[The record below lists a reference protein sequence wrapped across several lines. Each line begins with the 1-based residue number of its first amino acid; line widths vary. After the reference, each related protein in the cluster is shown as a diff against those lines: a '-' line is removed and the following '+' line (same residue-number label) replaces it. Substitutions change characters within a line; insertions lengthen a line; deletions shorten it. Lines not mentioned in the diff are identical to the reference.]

1 MLRVDDARARILA
14 ALTALPPRPVALTE
28 AVGAVLAEGLRAPE
42 ALPPFDNSAVDGYA
56 VRVGCVRGASGA
68 APVTLRVVGEVPAGR
83 LAEGLVL
90 APGTAVRVMT
100 GAPVPPGA
108 EAVVMREDTDES
120 EEVVGVREPAEAG
133 ENIRRAGDDVRVGD
147 EVLGAGAVLKPS
159 AVALLAALGVN
170 RVTVH
175 RRPRVALLATGD
187 ELVWPDERPR
197 PGQIRASSALALE
210 ALVRAAGG
218 EPVQLGIV
226 RDDRAALETALTRA
240 AEADLILTTGGV
252 SVGDHD
258 VVRQVL
264 EAQGAIAFWRVDMQ
278 PGKPLAF
285 GHWAGT
291 PLIGLPGNPVSS
303 LVGFELFARP
313 AIRRLAGHAA
323 LLRPPMQARLAADH
337 EKRAPRRQFLRAT
350 VRWTGGGLQATLS
363 ARQGSH
369 QLTGLA
375 EGNAL
380 VVLPEGPG
388 RWAAGDAVEVMLLEE
403 HEAYGRRDPDAE

>member
-1 MLRVDDARARILA
+1 MLRVDDARTRILA
-14 ALTALPPRPVALTE
+14 ALSALPPRPVALSE
-28 AVGAVLAEGLRAPE
+28 ACGSVLAEAVRATE

-56 VRVGCVRGASGA
+56 VRVGCVNGASA
-68 APVTLRVVGEVPAGR
+68 EAPTPLRVMGEAPAGR
-83 LAEGLVL
+83 AVDGLAVV
-90 APGTAVRVMT
+90 PGCAARIMT
-100 GAPVPPGA
+100 GAPVPAGT
-108 EAVVMREDTDES
+108 EAVVMREDT
-120 EEVVGVREPAEAG
+120 REDGPLVHVCVPADPG
-133 ENIRRAGDDVRVGD
+133 EHVRRAGEDVAPGD
-147 EVLGAGAVLKPS
+147 EVLSPGAVLKPS
-159 AVALLAALGVN
+159 AIALLGALGVT
-170 RVTVH
+170 RVAVH

-187 ELVWPDERPR
+187 ELVWPDEPLR

-210 ALVRAAGG
+210 ALVRDAGA

-226 RDDRAALETALTRA
+226 PDDRQALEAALGRA
-240 AEADLILTTGGV
+240 AQADLILTTGGV

-258 VVRQVL
+258 LVRQVL
-264 EAQGAIAFWRVDMQ
+264 EREGVIAFWRIDMQ

-313 AIRRLAGHAA
+313 AIRKLAGHTAV
-323 LLRPPMQARLAADH
+323 LRPPLRARLDADH

-350 VRWTGGGLQATLS
+350 VTLAEQGLVATLS
-363 ARQGSH
+363 DRQGSH

-375 EGNAL
+375 HGNAL

-388 RWAAGDAVEVMLLEE
+388 RWAAGDAVEVLLLEE
-403 HEAYGRRDPDAE
+403 LEAYGRRDPDAQ